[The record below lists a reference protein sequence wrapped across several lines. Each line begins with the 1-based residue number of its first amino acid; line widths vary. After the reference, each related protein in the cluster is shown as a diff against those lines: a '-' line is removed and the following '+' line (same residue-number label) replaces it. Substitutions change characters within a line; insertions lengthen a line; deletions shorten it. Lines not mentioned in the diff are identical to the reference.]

1 MVTGNYRIAIV
12 NFLKGSNTTKGYSFA
27 LFDSSIM
34 VDDIVL
40 CDTSVGYQVAK
51 VIDIVEQFDYNGADV
66 TKEIICKVDFSNFQK
81 RIEERKRKVELK
93 AKMDAMVKDDKEL
106 MLYQMLAEKNPVMK
120 EMLDEYTNI
129 NV

>member
-1 MVTGNYRIAIV
+1 M
-12 NFLKGSNTTKGYSFA
+12 
-27 LFDSSIM
+27 
-34 VDDIVL
+34 L

-51 VIDIVEQFDYNGADV
+51 VIDIVEQLNYNGADV

>member
-27 LFDSSIM
+27 LFDSSIV

-51 VIDIVEQFDYNGADV
+51 VIDIVEQLNYNGADV

>member
-27 LFDSSIM
+27 LFDSSIT

-51 VIDIVEQFDYNGADV
+51 VIDIVEQLDYNGADV

>member
-27 LFDSSIM
+27 LFDSSIT

-51 VIDIVEQFDYNGADV
+51 VIDIVEQLNYNGADV

>member
-51 VIDIVEQFDYNGADV
+51 VIDIVEQLDYNGADV

>member
-27 LFDSSIM
+27 LFDSSIT

-51 VIDIVEQFDYNGADV
+51 VIDIVEQLNYNGVDV

>member
-34 VDDIVL
+34 VNDIVL

-51 VIDIVEQFDYNGADV
+51 VIDIVEQLDYNGADV

>member
-51 VIDIVEQFDYNGADV
+51 VIDIVEQLDYNGADV
-66 TKEIICKVDFSNFQK
+66 TREIICKVDFSNFQK

>member
-1 MVTGNYRIAIV
+1 VVTGNYRIAIV

-27 LFDSSIM
+27 LFDSSIT

-51 VIDIVEQFDYNGADV
+51 VIDIVEQLDYNGADV
-66 TKEIICKVDFSNFQK
+66 TKEIICKVDFFNFQK

>member
-12 NFLKGSNTTKGYSFA
+12 NFLKGSNTTKGYLFA
-27 LFDSSIM
+27 LFDSSIT
-34 VDDIVL
+34 VDDIVF

-51 VIDIVEQFDYNGADV
+51 VIDIVEQLDYNGADV

>member
-27 LFDSSIM
+27 LFDSSIA

-51 VIDIVEQFDYNGADV
+51 VIDIVEQLNYNGADV

-120 EMLDEYTNI
+120 EMLDEYINI

>member
-27 LFDSSIM
+27 LFDWSIM

-51 VIDIVEQFDYNGADV
+51 VIDIVEQLDYNGADV
-66 TKEIICKVDFSNFQK
+66 TKEIICKVDFTNFQK